1 MTKKTKLPGK
11 NPGLRLVTAGE
22 SAGLPGKNPKKPKT
36 RKKDI
41 SARTVK
47 AKTKP
52 GKLPGKKSTKALPK
66 GKKPEASKRRRQ
78 STKKARPAGK
88 AAPPAPPVVDPMIVA
103 LRQVADWILVG
114 ENEVSI
120 EEAINEIFPELDAVE
135 LLVGAFEYIGEL
147 AGTNPE
153 LRRTWHVAA
162 RRELYRRTVE
172 IHDFKTARDI
182 LRDLAQL
189 EGLYPKMAPTKS
201 KTKADDQAEPVE
213 DGIPTAE
220 GFPVQ

>member
-1 MTKKTKLPGK
+1 MTKPKKLPGRK
-11 NPGLRLVTAGE
+11 PAGTPK
-22 SAGLPGKNPKKPKT
+22 SAP
-36 RKKDI
+36 
-41 SARTVK
+41 A
-47 AKTKP
+47 
-52 GKLPGKKSTKALPK
+52 GKLPGKKPPSSPKSAPAGKLPGRTKRKALPT
-66 GKKPEASKRRRQ
+66 GKSRKASKGRRQ

-88 AAPPAPPVVDPMIVA
+88 DVPPAPPVVDPRILA
-103 LRQVADWILVG
+103 LRQVADWILRG
-114 ENEVSI
+114 ENEVSM
-120 EEAINEIFPELDAVE
+120 EEAIKATFPEEDVAE
-135 LLVGAFEYIGEL
+135 LLADAFRYIGEL

-201 KTKADDQAEPVE
+201 KTKADDQAEPVAG
-213 DGIPTAE
+213 DGIPTAD

>member
-36 RKKDI
+36 REKDV

-52 GKLPGKKSTKALPK
+52 GKLPVKKSTKALPK

-88 AAPPAPPVVDPMIVA
+88 AVPPAPPVVDPRIEA
-103 LRQVADWILVG
+103 LRQVADWILRG

-120 EEAINEIFPELDAVE
+120 EEAIKAKFPDENATE
-135 LLVGAFEYIGEL
+135 LLADTFRIY
-147 AGTNPE
+147 
-153 LRRTWHVAA
+153 RRA
-162 RRELYRRTVE
+162 RRNESR
-172 IHDFKTARDI
+172 APA
-182 LRDLAQL
+182 DLACRRPPRAL
-189 EGLYPKMAPTKS
+189 P
-201 KTKADDQAEPVE
+201 E
-213 DGIPTAE
+213 DRRNPRL
-220 GFPVQ
+220 